1 MNVIAKNK
9 QVLFRMIDSLAKNK
23 NRYLVNPT
31 KDFIRKRKLDFKT
44 MIRIFLS
51 MEGDCIGNELLKYF
65 NYHKSITNSAFCQQR
80 VKIQPVFFQDL
91 FMKYT
96 KYALHSVTVAHTYK
110 GYRLLACDG
119 TVLHT
124 QISSDNPELRCQGN
138 SHLKGYLHLTAFYDL
153 LNQIY
158 ITSDI
163 QYGRNHNE
171 KTAMIRMLKQLT
183 PNEKYIITADRG
195 FEAYNTMAHLDSLNQ
210 YYLIR
215 IKNDKAGGIMP
226 FYDVPKKCEFDIE
239 YERKFTRQKR
249 NCYLKHNEH
258 YVSIRHDY
266 DLDFF
271 TPEHDM
277 YPMKFRLVRIKL
289 DQTDKE
295 SSDDGYECFVT
306 NLPKD
311 KFSMEELKFLYC
323 LRWGIETSFR
333 ALKYCLKLNFFHSK
347 KEVTTLQEIYARM
360 LVFNFSKNIILHTK
374 VDSNHKKY
382 VYQIN
387 FRRAVTILRNCFR
400 SNHPPF
406 HDIERLLLIN
416 LSPIRP
422 NRKYKRWKKKE
433 KAVFIYI

>member
-96 KYALHSVTVAHTYK
+96 KYVLHSVTVPHTYK

-138 SHLKGYLHLTAFYDL
+138 SNSKGYLHLTAFYDL

-171 KTAMIRMLKQLT
+171 RTAMIRMLKQLT
-183 PNEKYIITADRG
+183 PNEKCIITADRG

-249 NCYLKHNEH
+249 KCYLEHNEH

-295 SSDDGYECFVT
+295 SSDDGYVCFVT

-311 KFSMEELKFLYC
+311 KFSMEELKFLYH
-323 LRWGIETSFR
+323 LRWEIETSFR
-333 ALKYCLKLNFFHSK
+333 ALKYCLKLNFFHSR
-347 KEVTTLQEIYARM
+347 KEITTLQEIYARM

-400 SNHPPF
+400 PNHPPF
-406 HDIERLLLIN
+406 NDVERLLLIN